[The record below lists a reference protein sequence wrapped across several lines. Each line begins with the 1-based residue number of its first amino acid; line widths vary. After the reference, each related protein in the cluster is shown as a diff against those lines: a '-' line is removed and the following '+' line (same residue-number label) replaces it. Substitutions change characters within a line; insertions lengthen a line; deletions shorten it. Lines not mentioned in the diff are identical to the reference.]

1 MDIVEIPVDD
11 LIPYENNPRLNDEA
25 VDAVAASI
33 REFGFKQ
40 PVVIDKDNVI
50 VCGHTRMKA
59 AVLLGLDTVP
69 AIRADDL
76 TDEQIKAYRLADNKT
91 AELADW
97 DFDALSKELQGLS
110 IDMADFGFAEN
121 AGVLDTKDNQKDI
134 SDKFHEKYEVIIEC
148 TDEFEQMHVYN
159 EINEK
164 GYKCRVSTL

>member
-1 MDIVEIPVDD
+1 MNIIEIPVDD

-76 TDEQIKAYRLADNKT
+76 TEEQIKAYRLADNKT

-97 DFDALSKELQGLS
+97 DFDALTKELQGLS
-110 IDMADFGFAEN
+110 IDMADFGFAEDAEIGFN
-121 AGVLDTKDNQKDI
+121 EDALNELFMDAPE
-134 SDKFHEKYEVIIEC
+134 SEKKPKTVKCPHCGE
-148 TDEFEQMHVYN
+148 EFE
-159 EINEK
+159 I
-164 GYKCRVSTL
+164 

>member
-1 MDIVEIPVDD
+1 MNIIEIPVDD

-33 REFGFKQ
+33 REFGFKV
-40 PVVIDKDNVI
+40 PIVVDKNNVI

-97 DFDALSKELQGLS
+97 DFDALSKEVQGLS
-110 IDMADFGFAEN
+110 IDMADFGFAEEN
-121 AGVLDTKDNQKDI
+121 RFEFSSRNDEVPEDFKSFDENVKTKCKCPRCG
-134 SDKFHEKYEVIIEC
+134 YEW
-148 TDEFEQMHVYN
+148 N
-159 EINEK
+159 
-164 GYKCRVSTL
+164 

>member
-1 MDIVEIPVDD
+1 MNIVEIPVDD

-33 REFGFKQ
+33 REFGFKV
-40 PVVIDKDNVI
+40 PIVVDKNNVI

-110 IDMADFGFAEN
+110 IDMADFGFAEDTEIGFNEN
-121 AGVLDTKDNQKDI
+121 ALNELFMDAPE
-134 SDKFHEKYEVIIEC
+134 SEKKPKTVKCPHCGE
-148 TDEFEQMHVYN
+148 EFE
-159 EINEK
+159 I
-164 GYKCRVSTL
+164 

>member
-1 MDIVEIPVDD
+1 MDIIEIPVDD

-76 TDEQIKAYRLADNKT
+76 TEEQIKAYRLADNKT

-97 DFDALSKELQGLS
+97 DFDALAKELQGLS
-110 IDMADFGFAEN
+110 LDMADFGFAEEN
-121 AGVLDTKDNQKDI
+121 RFEFSSRNDEAPEDFKSFDENIKTKCKCPRCG
-134 SDKFHEKYEVIIEC
+134 YEW
-148 TDEFEQMHVYN
+148 N
-159 EINEK
+159 
-164 GYKCRVSTL
+164 

>member
-1 MDIVEIPVDD
+1 MNIIEIPVDD

-33 REFGFKQ
+33 REFGFKV
-40 PVVIDKDNVI
+40 PIVVDKNNVI

-76 TDEQIKAYRLADNKT
+76 TDEQVKAFRLADNKT

-110 IDMADFGFAEN
+110 IDMADFGFAEDTEIGFNEN
-121 AGVLDTKDNQKDI
+121 ALNELFMDAPE
-134 SDKFHEKYEVIIEC
+134 SEKKPKTVKCPHCGE
-148 TDEFEQMHVYN
+148 EFE
-159 EINEK
+159 I
-164 GYKCRVSTL
+164 